1 MLSSVVVGSSGGI
14 GTAIVARL
22 KKAGHRVLGVDR
34 VPPAIECPV
43 DDFVEVDLT
52 NESSTRD
59 ACRSVRE
66 MVQPIWGLVYCAG
79 VYPILSF
86 SEYTVDLWNEVHAV
100 NVTGAFIVTS
110 ELRNAISSG
119 GRIIT
124 VVSGAAHVGSRDV
137 GYSASKAALLGLTR
151 SLAMNLTAQGILVNA
166 VCPGPIDSQMSQRMP
181 ADRVGQY
188 KQRMLLRRF
197 GTPEEVASV
206 VVFLLSPE
214 NSFMTGAT
222 VDVNGGLYLR

>member
-124 VVSGAAHVGSRDV
+124 VVSGAAHVGSRDHTCHTLRTPN
-137 GYSASKAALLGLTR
+137 AKKALTIPVIP
-151 SLAMNLTAQGILVNA
+151 LCDNA
-166 VCPGPIDSQMSQRMP
+166 CDEDEHGHAR
-181 ADRVGQY
+181 
-188 KQRMLLRRF
+188 
-197 GTPEEVASV
+197 
-206 VVFLLSPE
+206 
-214 NSFMTGAT
+214 
-222 VDVNGGLYLR
+222 